1 MFRIGEFSQ
10 LAKVTV
16 ETLRHYNTLGLL
28 KPAHVDPFTGYRSYT
43 AKQLHPLHQILAL
56 KELGFSLE
64 DIARILREPLTTDQL
79 RGMLKMQLATTE
91 RDLENAQ
98 ARLARIQSRLAYLDL
113 EHQMSAYEITLKSVP
128 ETTIASIREIVPAL
142 EQMPERCGTMFNTIA
157 QWMVAQNLPFGPALT
172 LYHHDET
179 VRENIDT
186 ECAFLLPGVDASI
199 ASATLAPS
207 APITV
212 RELEGLPQAATTLS
226 TDDFFQKVDGLTP
239 VYHALAQWIEAN
251 GYEMAGPPRELFY
264 GSPQQGDL
272 TAEVQIPVKK
282 A

>member
-16 ETLRHYNTLGLL
+16 ETLRHYDTLGLL
-28 KPAHVDPFTGYRSYT
+28 KPAHVDPFTGYRFYT

-79 RGMLKMQLATTE
+79 RGMLKMQLAATE

-98 ARLARIQSRLAYLDL
+98 ARLVRIQSRLRYLDL
-113 EHQMSAYEITLKSVP
+113 EHKMSAYEMTLKSVP
-128 ETTIASIREIVPAL
+128 ETTIASIREIVPNI
-142 EQMPERCGTMFNTIA
+142 EHMPERCGTMFNTIA

-186 ECAFLLPGVDASI
+186 ECAFLLPGVDAR
-199 ASATLAPS
+199 TLTPPAPV
-207 APITV
+207 TV
-212 RELEGLPQAATTLS
+212 RELEALPQAVSTLS

-272 TAEVQIPVKK
+272 TAEVQIPVRK